1 MDLVAATGMP
11 CADGGL
17 QSRAAL
23 WQRFEVGP
31 KSPGR
36 RAAGLQSTMIAT
48 SYTTKSSTAPRAF
61 VCTEWRRTWN
71 WTHAT

>member
-36 RAAGLQSTMIAT
+36 REKVDKNRVYPSSLRGAAHVAT
-48 SYTTKSSTAPRAF
+48 WLP
-61 VCTEWRRTWN
+61 
-71 WTHAT
+71 